1 MTHMSMRDVH
11 DVAYDCLTANGCDH
25 ENATAVAESVT
36 QAERDSAA
44 GHGLFRIPGYV
55 LALRSGKVDG
65 TARTTIEHVTPSM
78 LRADGHGGFAPLAL
92 TTVRDPLIQAT
103 KSQGIAMAGMTGIHH
118 FSALWVEIESLT
130 KAGVVAFACTAYMP
144 TVAPAGGKEPIYG
157 TNPLAFGWP
166 RGDKPP
172 MVFDM
177 ATAAMARGEVMVAA
191 RDGHEVPEG
200 VGLDKDGNP
209 TTDASAIMD
218 GGQLLPFGGY
228 KGSGIAM
235 MIELLA
241 AGVIGQPFSFEAGEA
256 DNKDGGPARGGE
268 FLLTIDPAK
277 MGGDDWLDHGEA
289 FFARYLGIDGTRLP
303 GARRMGHRAG
313 NEANGVNVNDD
324 LVSKIKDLTSLGSG
338 SVSA

>member
-1 MTHMSMRDVH
+1 MTRLALSDVH
-11 DVAYDCLTANGCDH
+11 TVALNCLTANGCDN
-25 ENATAVAESVT
+25 ENAHAVADTVT
-36 QAERDSAA
+36 QAERDGSA
-44 GHGLFRIPGYV
+44 GHGLFRIPGYIA
-55 LALRSGKVDG
+55 ALNSGKVDG
-65 TARTTIEHVTPSM
+65 TARTTVEHVTPSM

-92 TTVRDPLIQAT
+92 ATVRDPLVDAAKT
-103 KSQGIAMAGMTGIHH
+103 QGIAMAGMTRVHH
-118 FSALWVEIESLT
+118 FAALWVEIEALT
-130 KAGVVAFACTAYMP
+130 SAGLVAFACTAYMP

-166 RGDKPP
+166 RGDQPP
-172 MVFDM
+172 LVFDM

-191 RDGHEVPEG
+191 RDGHAVPEG

-241 AGVIGQPFSFEAGEA
+241 AGVIGERFSFEAGEA

-268 FLLTIDPAK
+268 FVLAIDPSK
-277 MGGDDWLDHGEA
+277 LGGDDWLDHGEK

-303 GARRMGHRAG
+303 GARRMSHRAH
-313 NEANGVNVNDD
+313 NEANGVDVNED
-324 LVSKIKDLTSLGSG
+324 LLNKIKKLTAGTT
-338 SVSA
+338 